1 MADTASIA
9 TALDDRVR
17 FIYEPVE
24 RQLARV
30 VDNLR
35 GLAAGANLAGDAA
48 LLEYA
53 VVSGGKKVRPVVTLL
68 AGGSREGHEDELV
81 TMATAVEL
89 LHIATL
95 IHDDTVDKAATR
107 RGRATVSSL
116 WGNDVAVLLGDY
128 VFAASATFVCD
139 TRDLRVVRRFS
150 ETIMELA
157 RGELAERASFHDWSQ
172 TVDDYFQRIYNKTAS
187 LFCTAAQAGGLLSQ
201 APEEEAAALTRY
213 GYYLGL
219 AFQIMDDVLDF
230 LGTEEELGKPVGADL
245 LQGIITL
252 PVLLYADRH
261 TGEPV
266 VARLRDGGRD
276 AADLARLIELV
287 RESSAIEETL
297 AMMDNCRE
305 QAREALALLPAS
317 RSRESLEALTDYVV
331 QRRT

>member
-157 RGELAERASFHDWSQ
+157 RGELAERASSHDWSQ

-219 AFQIMDDVLDF
+219 AFQIMDDVARFPGDR
-230 LGTEEELGKPVGADL
+230 GGAW
-245 LQGIITL
+245 
-252 PVLLYADRH
+252 
-261 TGEPV
+261 
-266 VARLRDGGRD
+266 
-276 AADLARLIELV
+276 
-287 RESSAIEETL
+287 
-297 AMMDNCRE
+297 
-305 QAREALALLPAS
+305 QARRRRPASGRHHAPCLALRGPPHRRARRRPATAG
-317 RSRESLEALTDYVV
+317 RE
-331 QRRT
+331 RRRRPRPARRAGARVLGHR